1 MLEMAFGWFALLSRL
16 LTTRM
21 VARQFVRMPRWID
34 RAVGIAFAVFGVRL
48 LSIVQRDASINRSAL
63 TYLELAGLTS
73 GCCPLDGFVRRENGE
88 HGGQIPLG
96 AKGAFALH
104 VRPEHLA
111 NQFKDAMLPQV
122 LATPIMI
129 LIMENAALKL
139 SGRFWNWVRAQ
150 SVPQ

>member
-1 MLEMAFGWFALLSRL
+1 MVCAPLATSDNENGRAPVCPDASLDRSR
-16 LTTRM
+16 R
-21 VARQFVRMPRWID
+21 RD
-34 RAVGIAFAVFGVRL
+34 RLRGFRREIF
-48 LSIVQRDASINRSAL
+48 SIVQRDASINRSAL